1 MAESE
6 LTDRIKF
13 HAAEDDS
20 WPTRSEQSSMW
31 GLKRRTHKWRP
42 ATDVYETD
50 TSYQVR
56 VEIAGMRGSDISV
69 TFERQTLVIQGA
81 RIDAG
86 PQKAYHQLEIAYGE
100 FETAIQIP
108 ESVEVSKI
116 EASYVDGFL
125 RVELPKLKPK
135 PKRALI
141 EE

>member
-1 MAESE
+1 MSE
-6 LTDRIKF
+6 FKLHDRVQL

-20 WPTRSEQSSMW
+20 WPPKSEHSSMW

-42 ATDVYETD
+42 PTDVYETD
-50 TSYQVR
+50 KSYQVR

-81 RIDAG
+81 RSDVG
-86 PQKAYHQLEIAYGE
+86 QRKAYHQLEIAYGE
-100 FETAIQIP
+100 FETAIQIQEP
-108 ESVEVSKI
+108 VEVSKI

-125 RVELPKLKPK
+125 RVELPKLT
-135 PKRALI
+135 PKRVSI

>member
-1 MAESE
+1 MSE
-6 LTDRIKF
+6 FKLHDRVQL

-20 WPTRSEQSSMW
+20 WPPKSEHSSMW

-42 ATDVYETD
+42 PTDVYETD
-50 TSYQVR
+50 KSYQVR

-81 RIDAG
+81 RSDVG
-86 PQKAYHQLEIAYGE
+86 QSKAYHQLEIAYGE
-100 FETAIQIP
+100 FETAIQIQEP
-108 ESVEVSKI
+108 VEVSKI

-125 RVELPKLKPK
+125 RVELPKLTPK
-135 PKRALI
+135 QVSI